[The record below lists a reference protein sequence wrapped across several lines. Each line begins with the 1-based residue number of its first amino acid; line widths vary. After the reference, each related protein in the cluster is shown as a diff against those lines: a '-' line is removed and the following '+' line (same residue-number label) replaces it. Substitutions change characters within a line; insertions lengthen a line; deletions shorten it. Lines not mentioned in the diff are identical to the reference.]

1 VLYKAGWVL
10 VGLLLVAAA
19 YELALALGAGSV
31 GPEPGDNAPGATVV
45 RVVAVGAMLA
55 GVGLVGARLRS
66 PAVALLAPAATLFVV
81 ALFFTF
87 DPYYAPTERRYSD
100 GGMFPLSWIVA
111 VAVAGMVAGALTRP
125 WPRVGAWATA
135 AALLVL
141 AFTAVF
147 IVGGH

>member
-19 YELALALGAGSV
+19 YELAVALGAGSV

-111 VAVAGMVAGALTRP
+111 VAVAGMVAGALMRL